1 MRCVFGLVFSLLSVF
16 VLGCNP
22 GPEPPVDKG
31 AALDQLKIAF
41 ESWKAKEPPAS
52 LEQRSPKV
60 VFQEPLRDEGN
71 TLLDYELGE
80 VEHMGRQGRC
90 TVKLVLQGKDGK
102 RFERKIGYQIDTTP
116 YTTIT
121 REALGP

>member
-1 MRCVFGLVFSLLSVF
+1 MLGFVLSSLSVF

-22 GPEPPVDKG
+22 GPEPPVDKA
-31 AALDQLKIAF
+31 AALDQLKLVF
-41 ESWKAKEPPAS
+41 ESWKAKEPYAA
-52 LEQRSPKV
+52 LEQRSPRV
-60 VFQEPLRDEGN
+60 VFNEQLWIEGN

-116 YTTIT
+116 FTTIT